1 MSKSLNLSYTKRL
14 KFSIHKSDGETFRGI
29 GILDAAKAA
38 AEGRVSVAAVKLYD
52 FLENKMAKIVGD
64 YFKLDEPLY
73 PDFIHLVCR
82 YPLDVKEDDG
92 EGNLILRKLLLKYLF
107 VPVFLYNLG
116 YKIPLVVD
124 QQFMTIK

>member
-1 MSKSLNLSYTKRL
+1 MYLLNYTASYSANINEQIRL
-14 KFSIHKSDGETFRGI
+14 LNEKKAIHKSDGETFRGI

-38 AEGRVSVAAVKLYD
+38 AEGKVSVAAVKLYD

-92 EGNLILRKLLLKYLF
+92 EGNLILRLLLLKYLSM
-107 VPVFLYNLG
+107 
-116 YKIPLVVD
+116 K
-124 QQFMTIK
+124 

>member
-1 MSKSLNLSYTKRL
+1 MHSNLHVV
-14 KFSIHKSDGETFRGI
+14 IHQSDGETFRGI

-92 EGNLILRKLLLKYLF
+92 EGNLILRKILLKYQRSCTTWVTKFRLSQD
-107 VPVFLYNLG
+107 
-116 YKIPLVVD
+116 K
-124 QQFMTIK
+124 QFMTIK